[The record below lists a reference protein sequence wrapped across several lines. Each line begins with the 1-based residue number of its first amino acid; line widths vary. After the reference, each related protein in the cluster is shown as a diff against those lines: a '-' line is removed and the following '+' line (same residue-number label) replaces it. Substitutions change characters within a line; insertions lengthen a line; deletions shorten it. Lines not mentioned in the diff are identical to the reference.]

1 VLVLVGTHG
10 RLGKQS
16 VNNQAISR
24 RRSGSYVK
32 TLDLIVEYVFQ
43 LEAYI

>member
-1 VLVLVGTHG
+1 MIFL
-10 RLGKQS
+10 
-16 VNNQAISR
+16 
-24 RRSGSYVK
+24 SGSTRKAFLSLRIFVK